1 MEKCNKNKNFTVV
14 VAGYDTSIIGEFQTN
29 FVKLSFL
36 KEYGFSTPEMQG
48 LPIAGEYRQ
57 FAPVRLV
64 TKNNHGLNI
73 LVDFAQKKLVL
84 AQEGYMSE
92 KFDYNQRL
100 TEILTKLLD
109 LSIPIKISALGL
121 NFQEDEIKDSRLCLF
136 NSNIEKQLTKE
147 LWDTNIGFKSE
158 IIFDKKEYK
167 MTYRIYKND
176 TLQLQE
182 PEQRCYTID
191 SNFNFDLK
199 DVDNKLSKISEI
211 MSNIETYYNEYLKVK
226 QNIVDLK

>member
-1 MEKCNKNKNFTVV
+1 MKKCKNKNFSIVI
-14 VAGYDTSIIGEFQTN
+14 AGYDTSVIEEFNLN
-29 FVKLSFL
+29 FEKLSFL
-36 KEYGFSTPEMQG
+36 KTYGFSKPEMMG
-48 LPIAGEYRQ
+48 FPIGSVNQRI
-57 FAPVRLV
+57 APVRLV

-73 LVDFAQKKLVL
+73 VVDFAQKKLVL
-84 AQEGYMSE
+84 AQENYLSE
-92 KFDYNQRL
+92 SFNYNERL
-100 TEILTKLLD
+100 SEILIKLLD

-121 NFQEDEIKDSRLCLF
+121 NFQEDEIKNSRLCLF
-136 NSNIEKQLTKE
+136 NSNIEQQLTKE

-158 IIFDKKEYK
+158 IIFDKKTYK

-176 TLQLQE
+176 TLELQE

-226 QNIVDLK
+226 RNIVDLK